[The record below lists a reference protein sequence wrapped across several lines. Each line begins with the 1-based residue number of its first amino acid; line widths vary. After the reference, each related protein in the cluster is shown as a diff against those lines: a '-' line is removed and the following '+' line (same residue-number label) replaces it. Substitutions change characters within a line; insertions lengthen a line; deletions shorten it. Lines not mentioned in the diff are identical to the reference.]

1 MLISIFILVFTAATV
16 SAGGCDNSCSG
27 HGTCSVKGV
36 CQCYD
41 NFGVGLSHDSGD
53 CSDRICPYEISW
65 VDTPDKSGKHHRYA
79 ECAGAGICNRAS
91 GECACFPGYEG
102 KGCVRS
108 TCPNS
113 CSGHGQC
120 TYIEDL
126 SFGTVPNDYNSS
138 YYTFAPQSDH
148 TFKYNSWDTKKSRA
162 CVCDP
167 EYGEVDCSSR
177 MCPYATDV
185 MDVRNNLLVA
195 GKFQVQ
201 QIILEP
207 DNGASTDSLSGKT
220 IALTFKSKLNESFV
234 TRPLYIDAST
244 SGIHKFALD
253 VQYELMRLPNGVID
267 RVAVKGSIIHGS
279 LNLNIT
285 FSGNAVQGPQH
296 LLTVK
301 DVSCGDGCTPQ
312 LVAPLLAHGTRK
324 VIELQSSDYQS
335 YECGRRGKCDYTS
348 GICGCFTGYTGV
360 ACNVITALV

>member
-1 MLISIFILVFTAATV
+1 MLRAVLLLIFAAASV
-16 SAGGCDNSCSG
+16 YAGCDNACSG
-27 HGTCSVKGV
+27 HGTCSIKGV

-41 NFGVGLSHDSGD
+41 NFGIGLSHDSGD

-65 VDTPDKSGKHHRYA
+65 VDTPDKLGKHHKYS
-79 ECAGAGICNRAS
+79 ECAGAGICDRTT
-91 GECACFPGYEG
+91 GECACFPGHEG

-126 SFGTVPNDYNSS
+126 PYGAVANDYNST
-138 YYTFAPQSDH
+138 YFNYAPQSSQ
-148 TFKYNSWDTKKSRA
+148 TFDYYNWDTKKSRA

-167 EYGEVDCSSR
+167 EWGEVDCSSR

-195 GKFQVQ
+195 GKYQVQ
-201 QIILEP
+201 QVILAP
-207 DNGASTDSLSGKT
+207 DNGAAYTTMSGKT

-234 TRPLYIDAST
+234 TRPLLIDSSL
-244 SGIHKFALD
+244 SGINAFALD
-253 VQYELMRLPNGVID
+253 VQYELMRLPNSVID
-267 RVAVKGSIIHGS
+267 KVQVSGSILYNALH
-279 LNLNIT
+279 LNIT

-301 DVSCGDGCTPQ
+301 DISCGDGCTPQ
-312 LVAPLLAHGTRK
+312 LVAPLLVHGTRK
-324 VIELQSSDYQS
+324 VTELQSSDYNS
-335 YECGRRGKCDYTS
+335 YECGRRGKCDYTA
-348 GICGCFTGYTGV
+348 GVCGCFAGYTGV